1 VNTTTPNTPT
11 HQVAA
16 HRAHVIADD
25 DEALAAVQR
34 IAPRLARESAERD
47 AQRRLPFAE
56 LAALSASGL
65 LGITVPR
72 EHGGAQ
78 VRTATL
84 VEVFRQLAVADPN
97 IAQIPQSHVVYLEVL
112 RVQGT
117 SAQQELF
124 FTEALAGR
132 RFGNAQSEAH
142 TKHVQDYRTRLTST
156 SDGGF
161 VLNGVKRYSTGALFA
176 HWIGV
181 LGHDDHNQLQV
192 AYIPADTSGVTII
205 DDWDGMGQR
214 TTANG
219 TVRLDAVPV
228 PAEYIVPHHL
238 TFTGPQIHRATAQVL
253 HAAIDAGIAAAA
265 LGEGVE
271 FVRTRTRSWFEAGV
285 TAGAESTADDPL
297 LIQRAGEL
305 AVRLRSAEAVLAADT
320 QHPAISDVV
329 EAVEAAHGLIVASP
343 VYKAAYTGL
352 LKAFLDLLPQ
362 YALAR
367 KTVLPLVTGGTPAH
381 LLAVDYALRPVLASM
396 GAHVGQGY
404 FLLDQLIG
412 AGPGGDT
419 RLAPEAERPLLS
431 ILDAFSE
438 SLAFRPVTVTV

>member
-1 VNTTTPNTPT
+1 VNTTTPNTPA

-142 TKHVQDYRTRLTST
+142 TKHVQDYRTRLIST

-161 VLNGVKRYSTGALFA
+161 VLTGVKRYSTGVLFA
-176 HWIGV
+176 HWIRV
-181 LGHDDHNQLQV
+181 LAHDDHNQLQV
-192 AYIPADTSGVTII
+192 AYIPADTSGVTIT

-214 TTANG
+214 TTASG

-285 TAGAESTADDPL
+285 TAGVESAADDPL
-297 LIQRAGEL
+297 LIQTAPP
-305 AVRLRSAEAVLAADT
+305 
-320 QHPAISDVV
+320 Q
-329 EAVEAAHGLIVASP
+329 HGLISP
-343 VYKAAYTGL
+343 PSQFDITVCQRRNHDGL
-352 LKAFLDLLPQ
+352 D
-362 YALAR
+362 R
-367 KTVLPLVTGGTPAH
+367 H
-381 LLAVDYALRPVLASM
+381 
-396 GAHVGQGY
+396 
-404 FLLDQLIG
+404 
-412 AGPGGDT
+412 PG
-419 RLAPEAERPLLS
+419 R
-431 ILDAFSE
+431 
-438 SLAFRPVTVTV
+438 